1 MDKKSNRRDK
11 MDREQQAEMLKEQ
24 IYQVRKSKNLKN
36 KDRRIITCHV
46 EANLFIEMAYC
57 FIYKYGK

>member
-1 MDKKSNRRDK
+1 